1 MTQRG
6 IEGKLPGEIIG
17 FFENHGGHSLI
28 VKGSAGTGKTTFSLQ
43 LIEELKGLQ
52 NSYYLSTRVSDES
65 LYLQFPWLK
74 EKMEESKRKLAEK
87 IEKLNVDR
95 TELHKLEGQIEL
107 GEADEFGGNMY
118 GEVDEEGIVLD
129 LGSYLPEVDV
139 IYDTIEEHL
148 PKKTLVIID
157 SINALSERY
166 GIPAP
171 KLINTFQKDLV
182 ESTKANVV
190 YILESS
196 QETSLDYLGD
206 GVLSLFHSSDR
217 NGRRIRMMDIQKLR
231 GCRISHSKYLYTLWG
246 GRMKVFG
253 PQRFNGTGNSQI
265 WQPLPD
271 ANEFTVSS
279 GCKEL
284 DELLGGGLKRG
295 SINMIEI
302 GDNIQTP
309 HTDILEYSLVSNFA
323 SMNRGVVWM
332 PAKKATSKTVSEALT
347 PYLKEHTLEDNMR
360 VYQKYGEQG
369 AEGAGPYHSIEGKD
383 ISQDLEWRTAKYD
396 LAKSES
402 PVLLLGGFDTMEA
415 LYRSSSVVEDLSDVL
430 TFIRSM
436 GDIFVGITTPSTRS
450 TPRLADLTQ
459 THIKLENIGG
469 TTVVYCE
476 KPHTE
481 LYSLEV
487 TRENGYPMAKLSPI
501 V

>member
-1 MTQRG
+1 MQQQVG
-6 IEGKLPGEIIG
+6 EEGRLPGEIVR
-17 FFENHGGHSLI
+17 FFETKGGHSLI

-74 EKMEESKRKLAEK
+74 KKVQESRSKLAEK
-87 IEKLNVDR
+87 TEKLSVDR

-107 GEADEFGGNMY
+107 GEADEMGETFS

-129 LGSYLPEVDV
+129 LGTYLPEVDV
-139 IYDTIEEHL
+139 IYDTIEEAL

-171 KLINTFQKDLV
+171 KLMNTFQRDLV
-182 ESTKANVV
+182 EKTKANVV
-190 YILESS
+190 YVLESS
-196 QETSLDYLGD
+196 KETSLDYLGD
-206 GVLSLFHSSDR
+206 GVISLFHSSDR

-231 GCRISHSKYLYTLWG
+231 GCEISHSKYLYSLLG

-253 PQRFNGTGNSQI
+253 PQRFDSAGHTNH
-265 WQPLPD
+265 WEPLPD
-271 ANEFTVSS
+271 IEGSLVSS

-284 DELLGGGLKRG
+284 DELLGGGIRKG

-302 GDNIQTP
+302 GDNIQTQ
-309 HTDILEYSLVSNFA
+309 HTDILEWSLVCNFA
-323 SMNRGVVWM
+323 SLNRGVVWI
-332 PAKKATSKTVSEALT
+332 PSKKATSKTVKESLSSF
-347 PYLKEHTLEDNMR
+347 LKEHALEDNVR
-360 VYQKYGEQG
+360 VYEKYGEGG
-369 AEGAGPYHSIEGKD
+369 AEGLYHNIEGKD
-383 ISQDLEWRTAKYD
+383 VSQDLEWRTAKYE
-396 LAKSES
+396 LSKSES
-402 PVLLLGGFDTMEA
+402 PVLLLVGFDTMEA
-415 LYRSSSVVEDLSDVL
+415 IYGRTNIVEDLSDVL

-436 GDIFVGITTPSTRS
+436 GDIFVGITTPSTVS
-450 TPRLADLTQ
+450 TQRLSDLTQ

-476 KPHTE
+476 KPHSE
-481 LYSLEV
+481 LFALE
-487 TRENGYPMAKLSPI
+487 TPPDNGYPLAKLSPI
-501 V
+501 I